1 MSEIVQL
8 IYLLYQNLD
17 IVASMPITMQQ
28 IGNKLSEVYDLTA
41 VRSVRIHDR
50 EGIEIDR
57 IPS

>member
-1 MSEIVQL
+1 
-8 IYLLYQNLD
+8 
-17 IVASMPITMQQ
+17 MPITMQQ
-28 IGNKLSEVYDLTA
+28 IGNKLSEVYDLTE

>member
-1 MSEIVQL
+1 
-8 IYLLYQNLD
+8 
-17 IVASMPITMQQ
+17 MPIMMQQ